1 MAPHQLNEEELNN
14 AFLNV
19 RKAHRLIYEYQ
30 RRMQD
35 LTWYIKNKLGFPNY
49 KGFKQFSMPLS
60 SRNTIYLEQW
70 SWDWIYSYMY
80 EYHLGSINI
89 GNTEI
94 TLSLFQVSDNGFYK
108 SRSESKRQTQVD
120 SFASVEESDSL
131 LTFYAV
137 VKQNSNDYCKYDIN
151 KVSDTKPH
159 VNSGDSYVEMYYPV
173 PLQRFANEEST
184 IEVLKEFVEYCKDNA
199 NVELEIIN

>member
-49 KGFKQFSMPLS
+49 KGFKQFSEALS
-60 SRNTIYLEQW
+60 SRNTIYLDNW

-80 EYHLGSINI
+80 EYHLGSII
-89 GNTEI
+89 YSFI
-94 TLSLFQVSDNGFYK
+94 
-108 SRSESKRQTQVD
+108 SEACS
-120 SFASVEESDSL
+120 
-131 LTFYAV
+131 
-137 VKQNSNDYCKYDIN
+137 
-151 KVSDTKPH
+151 
-159 VNSGDSYVEMYYPV
+159 
-173 PLQRFANEEST
+173 
-184 IEVLKEFVEYCKDNA
+184 
-199 NVELEIIN
+199 